1 MDKGLIIRTVVLVY
15 ALINNV
21 LVMSGINALPFE
33 SEQVEIAVSSVF
45 TVLATLWA
53 WWKNN
58 DVSKEAKQASDYMR
72 SIKNKK

>member
-1 MDKGLIIRTVVLVY
+1 MEQAIIRLVVLGILLLNQVFVTFGFDPIPYGEKEVY
-15 ALINNV
+15 E
-21 LVMSGINALPFE
+21 G
-33 SEQVEIAVSSVF
+33 VSSVA
-45 TVLATLWA
+45 TVAAAIWA